1 MSFCGCQSTIRSS
14 LQPARLLSPPLV
26 RQPCCSA
33 RSGLHGR
40 DQTQRDS
47 AIMKRDNDMGLF
59 PTDFNKRE
67 RRLCA
72 FCYSCMY
79 LHKGVRGCFFC
90 VRRSCNATTNNCVV
104 VKKKGQEK
112 NKTERRIL
120 FSFAHHTLSANM
132 DDIYSV
138 VAISFK
144 EKTQYSW
151 LKESR
156 AKTLTAAQQTCDSV

>member
-1 MSFCGCQSTIRSS
+1 MT
-14 LQPARLLSPPLV
+14 A
-26 RQPCCSA
+26 
-33 RSGLHGR
+33 
-40 DQTQRDS
+40 
-47 AIMKRDNDMGLF
+47 
-59 PTDFNKRE
+59 
-67 RRLCA
+67 
-72 FCYSCMY
+72 
-79 LHKGVRGCFFC
+79 
-90 VRRSCNATTNNCVV
+90 NNCVG

-120 FSFAHHTLSANM
+120 FSFANHTLSANM

-156 AKTLTAAQQTCDSV
+156 AKTLTAVQQTCDSV

>member
-79 LHKGVRGCFFC
+79 LHKGVRGCFFLFAAAAMQRQLIIAQ
-90 VRRSCNATTNNCVV
+90 VLRKK
-104 VKKKGQEK
+104 VKK
-112 NKTERRIL
+112 RIR
-120 FSFAHHTLSANM
+120 
-132 DDIYSV
+132 
-138 VAISFK
+138 
-144 EKTQYSW
+144 
-151 LKESR
+151 LKDEYFFLL
-156 AKTLTAAQQTCDSV
+156 LTTPCQQIWMTFILLQLYPLKRKHSIHG